1 MVRWG
6 EELLNNISL
15 YVNKQQPKNSTD
27 YNNNG
32 NNNINIYH
40 NHYPSG
46 SVPYDKAIIS
56 KITENVYCK
65 RVLIVDDQV
74 DVTVTFKLALEN
86 NNDEDAKIFE
96 VYTYNDPL
104 LALSEFKQNFYDL
117 MLLDINMPSMNGF
130 EFCEKILKLDM
141 NVKVC
146 FISAAEINHE
156 ALREIYPSISIGCFI
171 KKPVT
176 IDSFVERLKAELDLK
191 SEYW

>member
-1 MVRWG
+1 MVRTE

-15 YVNKQQPKNSTD
+15 YVDKQQPKNSTD
-27 YNNNG
+27 YNNNE

-40 NHYPSG
+40 NRYP

-104 LALSEFKQNFYDL
+104 LALSEWQNFYDL

-146 FISAAEINHE
+146 FMSAAEINYE

-171 KKPVT
+171 KKPVA
-176 IDSFVERLKAELDLK
+176 IDCFVKRLKAELD
-191 SEYW
+191 